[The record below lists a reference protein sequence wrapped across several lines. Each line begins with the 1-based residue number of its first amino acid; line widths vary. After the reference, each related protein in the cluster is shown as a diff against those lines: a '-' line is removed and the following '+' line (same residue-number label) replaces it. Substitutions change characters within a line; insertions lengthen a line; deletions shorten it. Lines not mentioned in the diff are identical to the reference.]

1 MFSELI
7 DRAVHMTGRPDSV
20 DDIAYWA
27 NVTMRDIS
35 KREDFTDDSREAEIV
50 LPPNRLMDGPPII
63 WDPPEGRQRFR
74 REDVIEDGCGCIAD
88 AVKPGSRMAKAGLFS
103 YYHSGG
109 SLVFMHACS
118 PIRIYYYVYAPWLK
132 YYPVASRPAVFDVE
146 ANDWGAATEANIALV
161 SNWLLERHSEVVLA
175 GTLAKFFASKQDP
188 RQQVHYSAY
197 EQGISHIIRGESV
210 LELLARK

>member
-7 DRAVHMTGRPDSV
+7 DRAVHTAGRPDAI

-27 NVTMRDIS
+27 NVTMRNIS
-35 KREDFTDDSREAEIV
+35 KREDFVPDSAEDEIN
-50 LPPNRLMDGPPII
+50 LPPGNTMGSAPII
-63 WDPPEGRQRFR
+63 WDPPEGRNRFR

-88 AVKPGSRMAKAGLFS
+88 AVKPGSRMARAGLFS

-109 SLVFMHACS
+109 SLVFMNACM
-118 PIRIYYYVYAPWLK
+118 PIRLYYYVYVPWLR
-132 YYPVASRPAVFDVE
+132 YYPKGQRPAEFDVE
-146 ANDWGAATEANIALV
+146 TNDWGAATEADIALV

-175 GTLAKFFASKQDP
+175 GTLQLFFASKQDP

-197 EQGISHIIRGESV
+197 EQGIGHIIRGESV